1 MQPQTPLGLL
11 DATFDPLRQTRRG
24 TRLAL
29 GEACTA
35 DSHCMSHVCRCPSTY
50 RRRPQFCTETGK
62 VCTELL
68 PVGAECDDN
77 RRVPRHLHATAH
89 PPAARS
95 VKAVTSTPAAQ
106 TSPGRKCISHKCYCA
121 KDPWNREQCA
131 QGPRK
136 CCYWSWGYWECE
148 GSMVEEM
155 SPSEQL
161 AAQGHTQGSTPS
173 SQTTAAQTPLEL
185 PHVQTPVSS

>member
-1 MQPQTPLGLL
+1 
-11 DATFDPLRQTRRG
+11 
-24 TRLAL
+24 
-29 GEACTA
+29 
-35 DSHCMSHVCRCPSTY
+35 
-50 RRRPQFCTETGK
+50 

-95 VKAVTSTPAAQ
+95 VKVVTSTPAAQ

-161 AAQGHTQGSTPS
+161 AAQGHTQGSTAS